1 MTFEN
6 KHKESAGTRGINS
19 QEHGFTLIEV
29 IMAISILSIGLL
41 AVASMQ
47 ISAMRGNAIA
57 RDYTE
62 STDRVQDAV
71 EKIYALNFTDDMLSD
86 ADGDGVNGLDDIGSG
101 ADWSITDDPRYTI
114 YWNVV
119 ADWAGGNS
127 MTGVNTIRVIVVWQE
142 RGSQKRYSFD
152 LMRTR
157 I

>member
-1 MTFEN
+1 MIFDDR
-6 KHKESAGTRGINS
+6 HKGSAGKRGINR

-29 IMAISILSIGLL
+29 IMAITVLSIGLL

-47 ISAMRGNAIA
+47 ISAMWGNAIA
-57 RDYTE
+57 KDYTE

-71 EKIYALNFTDDMLSD
+71 EKIYSLSFTDEMLSD
-86 ADGDGVNGLDDIGSG
+86 ADGDGVDGLDDTGGG
-101 ADWSITDDPRYTI
+101 ADWSITDNPRYTI
-114 YWNVV
+114 YWNV
-119 ADWAGGNS
+119 AANWAGGNS